1 MGMLAKIS
9 TFNTGRSVKGTVP
22 KWGVWYHNTGWG
34 WNFLP
39 CSLVSDHREGSKMYF
54 QGQRLLLEIQV
65 KYHNELIIQSVTV
78 SLY

>member
-1 MGMLAKIS
+1 MGMLAKKS
-9 TFNTGRSVKGTVP
+9 TSNTGRSVKGTLP
-22 KWGVWYHNTGWG
+22 KWGVWYHNTGCG